1 MLVLLQVFR
10 SQTIWRV
17 FKVDLCEQFKLVL
30 WCACIRRSAG
40 FSLEDKPLTV
50 EVVELMIGT
59 DGGFVLS
66 KVVRPRPQQWW
77 TYDERWQ
84 A

>member
-1 MLVLLQVFR
+1 
-10 SQTIWRV
+10 
-17 FKVDLCEQFKLVL
+17 VL